1 MQTDVIT
8 SHVSIIEKAILIS
21 ASFSR
26 HFDPHSKK
34 ETRKNKSQLIAKF
47 LTITQNKKN
56 VLKKKHF
63 LLESS
68 VIEVL
73 RKIFFKTS
81 FSVCLYFSRLRPF
94 GRRRLNEH
102 TPLKAF
108 FLRPTRQL
116 SFLQN
121 LSFSFTARKLFKSLR
136 IWFF

>member
-1 MQTDVIT
+1 MYFFFSVKMKYVQTDVIT
-8 SHVSIIEKAILIS
+8 SHVTIIEKAILFS

-34 ETRKNKSQLIAKF
+34 ETRRNKSQLIAKF
-47 LTITQNKKN
+47 LTNTLNRKN

-73 RKIFFKTS
+73 QKIFFKTS
-81 FSVCLYFSRLRPF
+81 FSVCLYFGRLRRF
-94 GRRRLNEH
+94 GRRILDEH

-108 FLRPTRQL
+108 FSKPTRQL
-116 SFLQN
+116 SFL
-121 LSFSFTARKLFKSLR
+121 
-136 IWFF
+136 